1 MVSLVGCLF
10 GSCYVDRQVG
20 RKVFFGW
27 LVGLLVGSLIL
38 RQVTR

>member
-27 LVGLLVGSLIL
+27 LVGRCWYIIKEVG
-38 RQVTR
+38 R